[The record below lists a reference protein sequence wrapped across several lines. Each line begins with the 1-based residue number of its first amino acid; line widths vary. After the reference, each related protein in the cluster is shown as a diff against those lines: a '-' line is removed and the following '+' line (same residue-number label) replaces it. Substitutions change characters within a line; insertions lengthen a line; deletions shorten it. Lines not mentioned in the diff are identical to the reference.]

1 MLMVIVNKTASIYI
15 LKRLAI
21 AFYMKC
27 IQVDDKHFYFSS
39 QKKKKKKETKNFRNE
54 FFLNIYL
61 LLSISRYLQIL
72 SNQHNLS

>member
-27 IQVDDKHFYFSS
+27 IQVDNKHFYFSS
-39 QKKKKKKETKNFRNE
+39 QKKKKKETENFRNE